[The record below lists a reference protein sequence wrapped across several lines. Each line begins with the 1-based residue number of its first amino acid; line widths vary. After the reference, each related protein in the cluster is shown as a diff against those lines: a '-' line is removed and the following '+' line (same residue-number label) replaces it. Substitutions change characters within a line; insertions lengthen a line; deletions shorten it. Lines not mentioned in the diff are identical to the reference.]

1 MGRLPVGKR
10 AMTAAERQRRRR
22 ERMQL
27 GITHEWNARDQRA
40 WDALELIKVHLDSF
54 EAANYTHRLVRGVWV
69 KELIALVQREMAKL
83 RAEAAPAVRGKRAR
97 RVKRARARH

>member
-54 EAANYTHRLVRGVWV
+54 EAANY
-69 KELIALVQREMAKL
+69 ALVQREMAKL